1 MQDIIENQLNEVHN
15 SFTRLAKDDSTLRNI
30 ENVTKMIV
38 SSINSGGKVM
48 VCGNGGSAADAQHFV
63 AEFIGRFYFDRQPL
77 PAIALTTD
85 TSIITCV
92 ANDYSYEDIFARQ
105 VTALGKKNDVLIGIS
120 TSGSSGNVSKAVESA
135 KDVGCKT
142 VLLTGNS
149 EGSINSMCDV
159 IVAVPSGDTPRIQ
172 EMHLFVEHMICEL
185 VESALGHR
193 VV

>member
-30 ENVTKMIV
+30 EKVTQMIV

-142 VLLTGNS
+142 VLLTGNR